1 MAQESY
7 LAHDLAESTNISD
20 SRDPSSIPDH
30 TGDRYVTL
38 DEVEDIINAG
48 VQQWFEQ
55 GSFKAI
61 TIEQIKDLDTIN
73 P

>member
-30 TGDRYVTL
+30 TGDRYITL
-38 DEVEDIINAG
+38 DEAEDIINAG
-48 VQQWFEQ
+48 VQRWFEQ

>member
-20 SRDPSSIPDH
+20 SRDPSLIPDH

-48 VQQWFEQ
+48 VQEWFE
-55 GSFKAI
+55 
-61 TIEQIKDLDTIN
+61 
-73 P
+73 

>member
-20 SRDPSSIPDH
+20 SRDPSSISDH

-48 VQQWFEQ
+48 VQEWFEQ